1 MSELTGPAEEE
12 ILSDLAHKLVDQVA
26 LYGLAREIAAGPD
39 VMEAIQRVK
48 EARAQLLHEIN
59 GKIWLNG
66 VSQIEQGNKLGSAQK
81 AFARMKGIQ
90 EKSDSV
96 ALDEVARGETYLRE
110 RFAQAAQDNRLTAHT
125 QNYLETVVSRI
136 EAMQDKIAGL
146 RVSYPD

>member
-26 LYGLAREIAAGPD
+26 LYGLAREIATDPEMMA
-39 VMEAIQRVK
+39 EIQRIK

-81 AFARMKGIQ
+81 AFARLKGVQ
-90 EKSDSV
+90 EKSNSM
-96 ALDEVARGETYLRE
+96 ALDEVARGEAYLRE
-110 RFAQAAQDNRLTAHT
+110 KFAKAAEDGRLTAHT

-136 EAMQDKIAGL
+136 ESMQAEIVDLKLSHPG
-146 RVSYPD
+146 